1 MAFIN
6 QSDRK
11 TVQKETAMK
20 INYNLDEGVF
30 DTEVNGYKAFVR
42 FNIYEGCLDIRQ
54 TVVPK
59 AIGGRGI
66 AAALV
71 KEAYDYAQRQHL
83 RCVATCSYA
92 VVWLERHPEYEG
104 ERSKDY
110 VEGACAI

>member
-1 MAFIN
+1 MALN
-6 QSDRK
+6 HPSDRK
-11 TVQKETAMK
+11 TVQKETEMK
-20 INYNLDEGVF
+20 INYNLDEGIF
-30 DTEVNGYKAFVR
+30 DTEVNGYRAFVK
-42 FNIYEGCLDIRQ
+42 FKVYEGCLDIRQ